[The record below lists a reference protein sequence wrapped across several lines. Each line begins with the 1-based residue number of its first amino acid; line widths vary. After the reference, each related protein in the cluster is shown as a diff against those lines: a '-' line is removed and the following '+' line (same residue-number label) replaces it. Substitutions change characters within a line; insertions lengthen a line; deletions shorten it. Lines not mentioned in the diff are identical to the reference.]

1 MNNNYHY
8 SQHPGMKNEGS
19 SVPYGIFPNTLEAFQ
34 ELNAFELENSR
45 PAVEAFPS
53 IPNHNHNYLSPDF
66 LEFSDTQESRIQREL
81 YVRQEQSVSSTY
93 TKLCDLR
100 DKLNSKQTTL
110 KSQLKQVGEQ
120 LKQVNQQLG
129 KLS

>member
-1 MNNNYHY
+1 MNNNYQY

-19 SVPYGIFPNTLEAFQ
+19 SVPYTNTLEAFQ
-34 ELNAFELENSR
+34 ELNAYELENSR

-66 LEFSDTQESRIQREL
+66 LEFSDTQETQIQREL
-81 YVRQEQSVSSTY
+81 YVRQERPLSSTY

-100 DKLNSKQTTL
+100 DKLNSQQATL
-110 KSQLKQVGEQ
+110 KSQLKQVEEQ
-120 LKQVNQQLG
+120 LREVHKQLG
-129 KLS
+129 KLP

>member
-1 MNNNYHY
+1 MNNKQY
-8 SQHPGMKNEGS
+8 SQHPGMENEGS
-19 SVPYGIFPNTLEAFQ
+19 SVPYANTLEAFQ
-34 ELNAFELENSR
+34 ELNAYELENSR

-66 LEFSDTQESRIQREL
+66 LEFSDTQETLIQKEL
-81 YVRQEQSVSSTY
+81 YASNERPDSSTY
-93 TKLCDLR
+93 TKLCNLR
-100 DKLNSKQTTL
+100 DKLNSKQVTL

-129 KLS
+129 KFS